1 MDSIRDFFLRS
12 RSFRLVL
19 LLAAGM
25 LVFGGQV
32 AFAQTGNGLI
42 KIHDEERRVADGEAE
57 KPSVSTPV
65 PVPTLSRAEKF
76 FAAPAPEFGGTFR
89 GPSLIDAEAPV
100 SITGAGEQLIIPD
113 VDRAL
118 KQFGYDF
125 FAHPKG
131 TFVPD
136 KMAPAGPDYVVGPGD
151 RLLINTW
158 GSIEGNHEVVV
169 GRNGEIVLPKV
180 GTVSIWGQSFSAA
193 KETIR
198 KQIARYYTNFDLSVS
213 MAGLR
218 TIQVF
223 LVGEVASPGT
233 YSVSSLST
241 VLTALV
247 EAGGPAKTG
256 SLRNIQLRRGGQLI
270 ETVDFYDFLINGDN
284 SHDRTLQAGDTIF
297 VPVVGPLVGVAG
309 DVRRPAVYEL
319 QPGETLQTAL
329 DLAGGLNSTA
339 FVAKVQIE
347 RVDSHTRR
355 FVMDVD
361 LNQSGALAMPVQD
374 QDLVKVPS
382 ISLIQGSY
390 VRLTGYVSRP
400 GQYQFTPGMRVADL
414 ILPYGNLLPM
424 YYPKMAEILR
434 LDPPEYRPSKLTID
448 LSLALAGDP
457 DNNLKL
463 QEFDELRI
471 FSRDQMEEIP
481 EVRISGAI
489 QQPGAYRLFEGM
501 TVRDLVL
508 AAGNLGEDA
517 YLADAELTQYFQMG
531 KGTRSERLTLEL
543 GKAIQGDPV
552 HNLQLRSGDHLL
564 VRTIPEFN
572 RKYRV
577 KVEGK
582 VLFPGTYTVARGEK
596 LSSVLE
602 RAGGFE
608 EGAYLR
614 GAIFTRESVAAVV
627 RERTQRL
634 IQQEEASIIRISSE
648 MAQGAFSQEDVL
660 AAQNLLVSRQQLLDK
675 LKETPVIGRMVV
687 RLTPLEQ
694 FRGSEHD
701 IPLMNGDTITIP
713 QTPNSVSVLGEVY
726 NPTTITY
733 NPGRTAS
740 FYLSMVGGPNDNAN
754 DDEMFIVRADGSVYS
769 QKQGGGSFGWDKT
782 HNRWISG
789 GFESVEMYPG
799 DTILVPQ
806 QFRRTDWMKE
816 MKDVT
821 TIIYQIAL
829 GAAAV
834 ASF

>member
-1 MDSIRDFFLRS
+1 
-12 RSFRLVL
+12 
-19 LLAAGM
+19 
-25 LVFGGQV
+25 
-32 AFAQTGNGLI
+32 
-42 KIHDEERRVADGEAE
+42 
-57 KPSVSTPV
+57 
-65 PVPTLSRAEKF
+65 
-76 FAAPAPEFGGTFR
+76 
-89 GPSLIDAEAPV
+89 
-100 SITGAGEQLIIPD
+100 
-113 VDRAL
+113 
-118 KQFGYDF
+118 
-125 FAHPKG
+125 
-131 TFVPD
+131 
-136 KMAPAGPDYVVGPGD
+136 
-151 RLLINTW
+151 
-158 GSIEGNHEVVV
+158 
-169 GRNGEIVLPKV
+169 
-180 GTVSIWGQSFSAA
+180 
-193 KETIR
+193 
-198 KQIARYYTNFDLSVS
+198 
-213 MAGLR
+213 
-218 TIQVF
+218 
-223 LVGEVASPGT
+223 
-233 YSVSSLST
+233 
-241 VLTALV
+241 
-247 EAGGPAKTG
+247 
-256 SLRNIQLRRGGQLI
+256 
-270 ETVDFYDFLINGDN
+270 
-284 SHDRTLQAGDTIF
+284 
-297 VPVVGPLVGVAG
+297 
-309 DVRRPAVYEL
+309 
-319 QPGETLQTAL
+319 
-329 DLAGGLNSTA
+329 
-339 FVAKVQIE
+339 
-347 RVDSHTRR
+347 
-355 FVMDVD
+355 
-361 LNQSGALAMPVQD
+361 
-374 QDLVKVPS
+374 
-382 ISLIQGSY
+382 
-390 VRLTGYVSRP
+390 
-400 GQYQFTPGMRVADL
+400 
-414 ILPYGNLLPM
+414 
-424 YYPKMAEILR
+424 
-434 LDPPEYRPSKLTID
+434 
-448 LSLALAGDP
+448 
-457 DNNLKL
+457 
-463 QEFDELRI
+463 
-471 FSRDQMEEIP
+471 
-481 EVRISGAI
+481 
-489 QQPGAYRLFEGM
+489 M

-577 KVEGK
+577 KVVGK

-614 GAIFTRESVAAVV
+614 GAIFTRESVAAIV

-634 IQQEEASIIRISSE
+634 IQQEEANIVRVSSE
-648 MAQGAFSQEDVL
+648 IAQGAFSQEDVQV
-660 AAQNLLVSRQQLLDK
+660 AQNLLVSRQQLLDK
-675 LKETPVIGRMVV
+675 LRETPVVGRMVV
-687 RLTPLEQ
+687 RLTPLDQ

-713 QTPNSVSVLGEVY
+713 ETPNSVSVLGEVY

-769 QKQGGGSFGWDKT
+769 QKQGGGSFGWDKA